1 MEIFVGNLPFD
12 ITEGD
17 IKEKFSEC
25 GTVAS
30 VKMLT
35 DKLSGRFRGIA
46 FVSFDD
52 DEQAK
57 AAVEKLNG
65 ADLGGRPM
73 RVDISRSIDRRF
85 NGFGAGFSPKRP
97 KYGEGFAPRRPKF
110 GGFRPRENFGENRGG
125 GEGREGDTGGAPRPK
140 FGGYKRPFGKFSK
153 QRRFDD
159 GEDFGSRRPSGKPFR
174 RDSRGDDEDFDFRG
188 SRNVE
193 PDDE

>member
-12 ITEGD
+12 ITEGE
-17 IKEKFSEC
+17 IREKFGEC
-25 GTVAS
+25 GTVSS

-85 NGFGAGFSPKRP
+85 NGFGAGFAPKRP
-97 KYGEGFAPRRPKF
+97 KYGESSAPRRPKF
-110 GGFRPRENFGENRGG
+110 GGFRPRGNFGENRAGENRG
-125 GEGREGDTGGAPRPK
+125 GEGDGAPRQK
-140 FGGYKRPFGKFSK
+140 FGGFKRPFGKFSK

-159 GEDFGSRRPSGKPFR
+159 GETPQGRRPSGKPFR
-174 RDSRGDDEDFDFRG
+174 RESRGDDEDFDFRG